1 MNDILSLS
9 ERGGAGTL
17 PRKLAPPPC
26 TPRTGRRYGLPDID
40 SKATR
45 PTPPSKLS
53 LAHSNLLSGKLN
65 LKSSPSNP
73 LLPRTNPYYSKTPE
87 QSSMS
92 PDSPNVPLK
101 HNSEWRKSYVNIA
114 VYNNSSDFVCL
125 PTSSLV
131 HKSNTN
137 SNSNPLA
144 NQLNTQDKPCNSQ
157 FSSNY
162 QTSCVKQPNCVM
174 ITTTPERS
182 EPNTFLFTTLINPPT
197 TLQTRVQS
205 SSALK
210 SDWSMLETKPCFPSS
225 PDKIEVPNSS
235 DKYDLVDFSNIFLFK
250 DDIPSSSLASNLSD
264 SEFSEYQSGSIK
276 PTFDTNPNHFS
287 IPTRTLNHGTLS
299 TVQGS
304 SSNKLI
310 EKNPF
315 KVPLCQIPAPDPL
328 DRSREIGEEFFSTL
342 VRSRVICTNISDP
355 LAAPVVLPTP
365 SILQSGKPSQVK
377 SYITSYF
384 TVFPLFRKQGFQGA
398 KLKLQL

>member
-26 TPRTGRRYGLPDID
+26 TPRTGRRYGLPDIEP
-40 SKATR
+40 KATR

-53 LAHSNLLSGKLN
+53 LAHSNLFSGKLN
-65 LKSSPSNP
+65 LKFSSSNP

-92 PDSPNVPLK
+92 PDSPSVPLK
-101 HNSEWRKSYVNIA
+101 HNSEWRKSYVNIS

-125 PTSSLV
+125 P
-131 HKSNTN
+131 
-137 SNSNPLA
+137 SNPLA

-162 QTSCVKQPNCVM
+162 QTSCVNQPNCVM
-174 ITTTPERS
+174 ISTTPERS
-182 EPNTFLFTTLINPPT
+182 EPNTFVITSLINPPT
-197 TLQTRVQS
+197 TTQTRVQS
-205 SSALK
+205 SSPLK
-210 SDWSMLETKPCFPSS
+210 SDWSMLVESKPSFPSF
-225 PDKIEVPNSS
+225 PEKIEVPNSS
-235 DKYDLVDFSNIFLFK
+235 DKYDLVDFSNTILFK

-276 PTFDTNPNHFS
+276 PTFDTNFDNFS

-299 TVQGS
+299 TVQGL
-304 SSNKLI
+304 SSNKLL

-342 VRSRVICTNISDP
+342 VSSRVICTNILDP

-365 SILQSGKPSQVK
+365 SILQSGKPSQVNT
-377 SYITSYF
+377 YITSYF
-384 TVFPLFRKQGFQGA
+384 TDF
-398 KLKLQL
+398 